1 MADNLTQIVLSQ
13 IIPLAV
19 GAVST
24 AVTWAARA
32 IYKAK
37 TDIDFAHAK
46 IRELDRILAEQNAEL
61 LDLTDRISYLE
72 E

>member
-1 MADNLTQIVLSQ
+1 MPENITQMVLGQ

-19 GAVST
+19 GAIST
-24 AVTWAARA
+24 GITWAMRA

>member
-1 MADNLTQIVLSQ
+1 MPEITQMVLGQ

-19 GAVST
+19 GAIST

-32 IYKAK
+32 ILKAK
-37 TDIDFAHAK
+37 NDIDFAHQK
-46 IRELDRILAEQNAEL
+46 IRELDRILAEQNAEI

>member
-1 MADNLTQIVLSQ
+1 MPEITQMLVSQ
-13 IIPLAV
+13 VIPLVV
-19 GAVST
+19 GAIST
-24 AVTWAARA
+24 AIPWAFRA

-37 TDIDFAHAK
+37 TDIDFAHCK
-46 IRELDRILAEQNAEL
+46 IRELDRIVAEQSADI